1 MDLTSIKKSYRFYA
15 PFYNYIFGDIVN
27 HGRKQAIRCLR
38 QHPGDRVLEIGVGTG
53 LSIPLYAPHVEV
65 TGIDVSPEMLAR
77 ARRKYPPERYPQVA
91 GFREMDAQNMEFEDN
106 SFDCAAAM
114 YVASVVPDPQA
125 MLREISRVCV
135 DSATVLILNHFSS
148 EKGFLRWLEKCA
160 ARFSSRLGFRPD
172 FDLNSF
178 LEMTGMQITAIT
190 PVNIG
195 GYWTLVELVNRP
207 CVRSDAAMQSKPVAI
222 NGHNHLQASDT
233 SRGEKAK
240 NRG

>member
-1 MDLTSIKKSYRFYA
+1 MDLNSIKKSYRFYA

-27 HGRKQAIRCLR
+27 HGRKQAIQCLR
-38 QHPGDRVLEIGVGTG
+38 QTPGDRILEIGVGTG
-53 LSIPLYAPHVEV
+53 LSISLYAPHVRV
-65 TGIDVSPEMLAR
+65 TGIDISPDMLAR
-77 ARRKYPPERYPQVA
+77 ARRKYPQKQYPQVVE
-91 GFREMDAQNMEFEDN
+91 FREMDAQQMEFADN

-135 DSATVLILNHFSS
+135 DGATVLILNHFSS
-148 EKGFLRWLEKCA
+148 ERGFFRWLEKSA

-178 LEMTGMQITAIT
+178 LEMTGMEITQIT

-195 GYWTLVELVNRP
+195 GYWTLIELINRP
-207 CVRSDAAMQSKPVAI
+207 CARKEVVNDNPAVI
-222 NGHNHLQASDT
+222 NGHPVPQPHPAYNAHENA
-233 SRGEKAK
+233 R
-240 NRG
+240 R